1 MTCIYCPSVGPYTDE
16 HVVPAGMG
24 GDDGRWLL
32 KDVVCGVCNTD
43 VFSPMETKV
52 MRASPLAIARLFKQT
67 RSRKRGKKTAAPSI
81 YAPMSYFDDPQ
92 SGLLLEQELGSGG
105 QSMLWP
111 QVNYVPP
118 ERMTVSATDAASAN
132 ELIRD
137 LGALADLLTV
147 CEKLRDG
154 LEVRYRLTFLR
165 WDGVAYQPGEVDS
178 TAAAPR
184 GAIWLEPLEYPET
197 ETAGT
202 LTARVFRRAKGPMTC
217 RAGGAE
223 AVASL
228 LTLIRQ
234 NHPKLVVPAD
244 ATSISTDTPGIHLRQ
259 TMDPV
264 AYDRVLVKIG
274 VNVCAHLFGD
284 AAVRT
289 PAFASA
295 REYARFGTGSVVQLP
310 IEAAKKITDAFP
322 VLAHHHLLLI
332 DAKAPE
338 GGEPGHVMITMQF
351 YGGISHSYLLAVG
364 DAVPNAA
371 DPIFVVVD
379 YEANLIERHSPG
391 SFAQF
396 AKRNG
401 AIWRAIDL
409 AGGE

>member
-1 MTCIYCPSVGPYTDE
+1 
-16 HVVPAGMG
+16 
-24 GDDGRWLL
+24 
-32 KDVVCGVCNTD
+32 
-43 VFSPMETKV
+43 
-52 MRASPLAIARLFKQT
+52 
-67 RSRKRGKKTAAPSI
+67 
-81 YAPMSYFDDPQ
+81 
-92 SGLLLEQELGSGG
+92 
-105 QSMLWP
+105 
-111 QVNYVPP
+111 
-118 ERMTVSATDAASAN
+118 
-132 ELIRD
+132 
-137 LGALADLLTV
+137 
-147 CEKLRDG
+147 
-154 LEVRYRLTFLR
+154 
-165 WDGVAYQPGEVDS
+165 
-178 TAAAPR
+178 
-184 GAIWLEPLEYPET
+184 
-197 ETAGT
+197 
-202 LTARVFRRAKGPMTC
+202 MTC